1 MINERGEIIEKD
13 RLTHDQSFEWEKTGS
28 SVNSQTDTSQLQQ
41 CKFGKC
47 LLRLIN
53 WAVAAHKKYPNQQI
67 MAKKD
72 DFKSACCHPHLH
84 SKTTVKTVMQL
95 PELDLAM
102 MSLWLTF
109 GGAPGPNEWSVISE
123 TIYDLTT
130 AIKHNKNWDPMM
142 LCGKNQHLV
151 PPPKFLND
159 SIPFAEGL
167 ELIIEIDINPG
178 GTTDDYIN
186 DLMSLTLDVE
196 GILFNAIAPP
206 S

>member
-1 MINERGEIIEKD
+1 
-13 RLTHDQSFEWEKTGS
+13 
-28 SVNSQTDTSQLQQ
+28 
-41 CKFGKC
+41 
-47 LLRLIN
+47 
-53 WAVAAHKKYPNQQI
+53 
-67 MAKKD
+67 
-72 DFKSACCHPHLH
+72 
-84 SKTTVKTVMQL
+84 
-95 PELDLAM
+95 
-102 MSLWLTF
+102 
-109 GGAPGPNEWSVISE
+109 
-123 TIYDLTT
+123 
-130 AIKHNKNWDPMM
+130 MM